1 MNKTITSVVLVGVV
15 AGCNEK
21 TTGVE
26 PVKFVNMEKLL
37 VDSGLAEQEP
47 AHLRLVNEHL
57 KQSAEVAIKSE
68 E

>member
-1 MNKTITSVVLVGVV
+1 M
-15 AGCNEK
+15 
-21 TTGVE
+21 
-26 PVKFVNMEKLL
+26 KFVNMEKLL
-37 VDSGLAEQEP
+37 VDSGLAEQES